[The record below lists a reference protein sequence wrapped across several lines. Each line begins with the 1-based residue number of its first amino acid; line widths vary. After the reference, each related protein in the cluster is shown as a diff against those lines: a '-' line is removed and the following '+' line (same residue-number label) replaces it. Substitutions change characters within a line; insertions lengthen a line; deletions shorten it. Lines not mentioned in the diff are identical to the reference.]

1 MRPKVIGI
9 MGGIASGKTTVAD
22 MLGSFGAKVIDADRI
37 GHRLLGTPEV
47 KEKLVKRWGREI
59 LDEEDEI
66 DRSRLS
72 ELVFQDAEMLGEL
85 NETLHPLILE
95 EIRREIAGE
104 EAGVVVL
111 DAALLQE
118 TGLTGLCD
126 LLIFVA
132 ADDSLKK
139 ERAVKDRHWSPEE
152 VDRRERF
159 QGPADEK
166 RKMADYVIDNNF
178 SKEETLKQVKEFFDR
193 LV

>member
-132 ADDSLKK
+132 VDDSLKK

-159 QGPADEK
+159 QGPVEEK

-178 SKEETLKQVKEFFDR
+178 SKEETLKQVKEFFAR

>member
-22 MLGSFGAKVIDADRI
+22 MLGSFGARVIDADRI

-59 LDEEDEI
+59 LNEDDEI

-132 ADDSLKK
+132 VDDSLKK

-159 QGPADEK
+159 QSPVEEK
-166 RKMADYVIDNNF
+166 RKMADYVIGNNF
-178 SKEETLKQVKEFFDR
+178 SKEKTLKQVKEFFDR

>member
-22 MLGSFGAKVIDADRI
+22 MLGSFGARVIDADRI

-118 TGLTGLCD
+118 TGLTDLCD

-132 ADDSLKK
+132 VDDSLKK

-159 QGPADEK
+159 QGPAEEK
-166 RKMADYVIDNNF
+166 RRMAHYVIDNNF